1 MASTDVTE
9 EKADQTDHKV
19 TVSIHQ
25 SESEQI
31 QQTAPQSSMA
41 STASTETGG
50 HVTVIK
56 LEATAT
62 NAPVEAVKVS
72 IWYFPSFLVLS
83 SAFRVIFVKYGY
95 FNICV
100 QNNAE
105 KLRLFL

>member
-62 NAPVEAVKVS
+62 NAPVEAAVKVS
-72 IWYFPSFLVLS
+72 IW
-83 SAFRVIFVKYGY
+83 
-95 FNICV
+95 
-100 QNNAE
+100 
-105 KLRLFL
+105 